1 MPRYK
6 TASPKGRQENGA
18 SQTLYLLKEKQL
30 ILSYRKGDDGYSA
43 LFPPWGGMSRNDKGC
58 LCIIMCN
65 YKWRKDG

>member
-6 TASPKGRQENGA
+6 TGSPKGQENGA

-43 LFPPWGGMSRNDKGC
+43 LFPPWGECHGMTKGV
-58 LCIIMCN
+58 
-65 YKWRKDG
+65 YV